1 MASGMQKRTRLERV
15 AALEMP
21 MRPWERILAALQHRH
36 VVARM
41 SAALIAAAALC
52 VIFRAWNPPFAHRT
66 GSVPSSDIVAA
77 ASFTVP
83 DPQATK
89 DARDLARSRV
99 RCVFVQNPEP
109 LVQLRELLRNKVVE
123 LTAAATVDKVD
134 PHLWRE
140 FQPSPA
146 DELPSFSRQQ
156 EEERFAGFKEM
167 LASQEKL
174 AKFEKQLAAAM
185 APFETRGLL
194 AQFSREP
201 GSGSFEE
208 ILVHLAGQPDKT
220 QVVKV
225 ADVLIGDGNAVYQSL
240 QKSFDSADLA
250 DRVFAFIRPRL
261 RDTLQ
266 LDEAGT
272 KRALDEAAAGVAD
285 VPMKI
290 EAQARLARAGRTL
303 DKRDVHFLELE
314 YDAVM
319 TRRTWNQQALRA
331 TAIVMILF
339 ALLMLCSVYLR
350 FRRNVSLTIK
360 QWGMMLT
367 MLVLTA
373 STGYFAA
380 ADSCRAEIIPVLL
393 LGMIAAIAF
402 HREMALL
409 LCGVLAVIVT
419 LGTGLGLSGFM
430 LLAGISSMAVLQLGQ
445 IRSRPKLIYVGLT
458 SAVVAVLLTLATAI
472 IDNPASDVS
481 PITDAG
487 RLGLTNLLVDAGR
500 TGLWTLSA
508 GFLMTGVLPFL
519 ENAFGVLTDLSLLEL
534 GDVAHPLLQELVR
547 RAPATYNH
555 SITVGSIAEAAAD
568 SIGARGLLV
577 RVGAYFHDIGK
588 MLKPGYFVEN
598 QGTESNRHEAL
609 LPTMSTLVIFAH
621 VKDGADLGRQRHLP
635 KPIIDLIEQHHGTTL
650 VEFFYGRAHEQR
662 EADPNGAAEID
673 ESSYRYPGPK
683 PQTKEA
689 GVLMIADAVE
699 GASRSLI
706 DPTPARIESLVCE
719 MAERRLQDG
728 QFDESGLTL
737 RELRTIQRSLAKS
750 LTALYHGRIK
760 YPEAR
765 SSV

>member
-1 MASGMQKRTRLERV
+1 
-15 AALEMP
+15 
-21 MRPWERILAALQHRH
+21 MRPWERVLATLQHRH
-36 VVARM
+36 VVVRM
-41 SAALIAAAALC
+41 ASAVLAAAALC
-52 VIFRAWNPPFAHRT
+52 VIFRAWNPPFAYRT
-66 GSVPSSDIVAA
+66 GNVPSSDIVAA

-109 LVQLRELLRNKVVE
+109 LVQLRELVRNKVVE
-123 LTAAATVDKVD
+123 LTSAATVDKVD
-134 PHLWRE
+134 PQLWRE

-167 LASQEKL
+167 LASPEKL

-194 AQFSREP
+194 GQFSREP

-208 ILVHLAGQPDKT
+208 ILVHPVGQTDKAL
-220 QVVKV
+220 VVKV

-240 QKSFDSADLA
+240 QKGFDSADLA
-250 DRVFAFIRPRL
+250 DRVFAFMRPRL
-261 RDTLQ
+261 RDTLT
-266 LDEAGT
+266 LDEAET

-290 EAQARLARAGRTL
+290 EAQARLARVGRPL
-303 DKRDVHFLELE
+303 DRRDVHFLELE
-314 YDAVM
+314 YEAVM
-319 TRRTWNQQALRA
+319 ARRTWNQQVVR
-331 TAIVMILF
+331 TSAIMMILF
-339 ALLMLCSVYLR
+339 VLLMLCSVYMR
-350 FRRNVSLTIK
+350 FRLNVSLSSK

-373 STGYFAA
+373 STAYFAA
-380 ADSCRAEIIPVLL
+380 SDWCRAEIIPVLL

-402 HREMALL
+402 QREMALL
-409 LCGVLAVIVT
+409 LCGVLSVIVT
-419 LGTGLGLSGFM
+419 IGTGQGLSGFI
-430 LLAGISSMAVLQLGQ
+430 LLAGISSLAVLQLGQ
-445 IRSRPKLIYVGLT
+445 IRSRPKLIYVGLISGT
-458 SAVVAVLLTLATAI
+458 AAVLLTLITAI
-472 IDNPASDVS
+472 IDNPALDVA
-481 PITDAG
+481 PFTDAG
-487 RLGLTNLLVDAGR
+487 RNGMSNLLIDAGR
-500 TGLWTLSA
+500 IGLWTLLAA
-508 GFLMTGVLPFL
+508 GFLMAGLLPFI

-555 SITVGSIAEAAAD
+555 SITVGSIAEAAAE

-598 QGTESNRHEAL
+598 QGTESSRHEAL

-621 VKDGADLGRQRHLP
+621 VKDGVDLGRQRHLP

-662 EADPNGAAEID
+662 EANPNGAEVD

-689 GVLMIADAVE
+689 GVLMMADAVE

-765 SSV
+765 ASV

>member
-1 MASGMQKRTRLERV
+1 MS
-15 AALEMP
+15 
-21 MRPWERILAALQHRH
+21 PWERVLATLQHRH
-36 VVARM
+36 VVVRM
-41 SAALIAAAALC
+41 ASALLAAVALC
-52 VIFRAWNPPFAHRT
+52 VIFRAWNPPFAYRT

-77 ASFTVP
+77 ASFAVP

-99 RCVFVQNPEP
+99 RCVFIQNPEP
-109 LVQLRELLRNKVVE
+109 LMQLRELVRNKVVE
-123 LTAAATVDKVD
+123 LTSAATVDKVD

-167 LASQEKL
+167 LASPEKL

-194 AQFSREP
+194 GQFSREP

-208 ILVHLAGQPDKT
+208 ILVHPAGQTDKA

-225 ADVLIGDGNAVYQSL
+225 ADVLIGDGNAVFQSL
-240 QKSFDSADLA
+240 QKSLDSADLA
-250 DRVFAFIRPRL
+250 DRVFAFMRPRL
-261 RDTLQ
+261 RDTLT
-266 LDEAGT
+266 LDEAET

-290 EAQARLARAGRTL
+290 ESQARLARAGRSL
-303 DKRDVHFLELE
+303 DRRDVHFLELE
-314 YDAVM
+314 YGAVM
-319 TRRTWNQQALRA
+319 ARRTWNQQAIRA
-331 TAIVMILF
+331 SAVVMILF
-339 ALLMLCSVYLR
+339 VLLMLCSVFMR
-350 FRRNVSLTIK
+350 FRLNVTLSSK

-373 STGYFAA
+373 STAYFASS
-380 ADSCRAEIIPVLL
+380 DWCRAEIIPVLL

-402 HREMALL
+402 QREMALL

-419 LGTGLGLSGFM
+419 IGNGQELSGFIQ
-430 LLAGISSMAVLQLGQ
+430 LAGISSLAVLQLGQ
-445 IRSRPKLIYVGLT
+445 IRSRPKLIYVGLI
-458 SAVVAVLLTLATAI
+458 SGGAAVLLTLITGI
-472 IDNPASDVS
+472 IDNPALDVA
-481 PITDAG
+481 PFGDLG
-487 RLGLTNLLVDAGR
+487 RSGLTNLIVDAGR
-500 TGLWTLSA
+500 VGLWTLST
-508 GFLMTGVLPFL
+508 GFLMTGLLPFI

-555 SITVGSIAEAAAD
+555 SITVGSIAEAAAE

-598 QGTESNRHEAL
+598 QGTESSRHEAL

-650 VEFFYGRAHEQR
+650 VEFFYGRANEQH
-662 EADPNGAAEID
+662 EADPTGAEVD

-689 GVLMIADAVE
+689 GVLMLADAVE

-765 SSV
+765 TNA